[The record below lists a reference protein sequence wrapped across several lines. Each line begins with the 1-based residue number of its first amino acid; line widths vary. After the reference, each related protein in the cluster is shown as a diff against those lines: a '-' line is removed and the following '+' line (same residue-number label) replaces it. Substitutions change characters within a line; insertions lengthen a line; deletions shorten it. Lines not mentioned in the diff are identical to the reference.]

1 MTNEQVKTGY
11 HVISQVLLPNTS
23 FFFFNFL
30 SPNETGTE
38 DYIQFSLVFK
48 AQMAD
53 CKNLISGLLIEI

>member
-1 MTNEQVKTGY
+1 MMNEQVKTGY

-23 FFFFNFL
+23 FLKNFL
-30 SPNETGTE
+30 SPNKTGTE